1 MEKEKKMFLWRNIFN
16 RRRNIRRERERER
29 ASQTK
34 FSNFENYFQKNHK
47 NVQHKILS

>member
-29 ASQTK
+29 FTD
-34 FSNFENYFQKNHK
+34 F
-47 NVQHKILS
+47 